1 MVTRPRSL
9 LRAALDL
16 RSIRGKLLLVVG
28 MLLVL
33 GGVNV
38 AVSYWGSRQRDR
50 AFSQLLRAIDRQRM
64 IGEITNQLDNQ
75 KKFVDLLASGI
86 LGPESSVTP
95 SDEELQ
101 QFGRAVDTIPMQLAA
116 LEELSEPGVRDSVAL
131 LRGQAEELA
140 QWWKTFYA
148 NQGVDASA
156 AVVASVSAEPIAQ
169 SLLIERLPAAIQRE
183 KERLVHASAVFVD
196 TDRTVTRLDTL
207 SFLVSGLFGG
217 VLAFFILR
225 DVFLSI
231 EGLKSGARKI
241 GAGELDH
248 RIEPRND
255 DELAEVAESFNQ
267 MADQL
272 GQRTREM
279 ERQRARSEELLLN
292 ILPRTIADELRAQ
305 GKVEAKYYSDVTI
318 LFTDVVGFTRMFDDL
333 SVDRMVRVLDQL
345 VTAFDHVVRNYGLE
359 KLKTIGDA
367 YMCAGGLTREGASHP
382 VDAVLAAFDMV
393 EVVRKAAESESLP
406 LAVRVGMHTG
416 PVAAGVV
423 GIDKFAFDVWGDT
436 VNYAARL
443 ETGGAPGRINI
454 AQSTYL
460 RVKDFFG
467 CSPRGKI
474 LTKEGERE
482 MYFIEGIHPEL
493 VGAGH
498 PPPEFARRYRIY
510 FEREPWS
517 FPASLVSQGRP
528 ASRIRPPTAQPPAA
542 AG

>member
-1 MVTRPRSL
+1 
-9 LRAALDL
+9 
-16 RSIRGKLLLVVG
+16 
-28 MLLVL
+28 
-33 GGVNV
+33 
-38 AVSYWGSRQRDR
+38 
-50 AFSQLLRAIDRQRM
+50 
-64 IGEITNQLDNQ
+64 
-75 KKFVDLLASGI
+75 
-86 LGPESSVTP
+86 
-95 SDEELQ
+95 
-101 QFGRAVDTIPMQLAA
+101 
-116 LEELSEPGVRDSVAL
+116 
-131 LRGQAEELA
+131 
-140 QWWKTFYA
+140 
-148 NQGVDASA
+148 
-156 AVVASVSAEPIAQ
+156 
-169 SLLIERLPAAIQRE
+169 
-183 KERLVHASAVFVD
+183 VFVD

-255 DELAEVAESFNQ
+255 DELAEVAVSFNQ

-292 ILPRTIADELRAQ
+292 ILPRQIADELRAQ

-318 LFTDVVGFTRMFDDL
+318 LFTDVVGFTRMFDSL

-393 EVVRKAAESESLP
+393 AVVRKAAESEQLP
-406 LAVRVGMHTG
+406 LAVRVGLHTG

-436 VNYAARL
+436 VNFAARL
-443 ETGGAPGRINI
+443 EGGGQPGRINI

-460 RVKDFFG
+460 RVKDFFS
-467 CSPRGKI
+467 CTPRGNI

-482 MYFIEGIHPEL
+482 MYFVDGIHPEL
-493 VGAGH
+493 VGPGH
-498 PPPEFARRYRIY
+498 PPPEFVRRYRIY

-517 FPASLVSQGRP
+517 FPASLAGEGRP
-528 ASRIRPPTAQPPAA
+528 TSRIRPPA
-542 AG
+542 AGLAGS

>member
-1 MVTRPRSL
+1 MTTRPLSF

-33 GGVNV
+33 GAVNV
-38 AVSYWGSRQRDR
+38 AVSFWGSRQRDQ

-64 IGEITNQLDNQ
+64 IGEIANQLENQ

-95 SDEELQ
+95 SDQELQ
-101 QFGRAVDTIPMQLAA
+101 QFGRTADTIPSQLAA
-116 LEELSEPGVRDSVAL
+116 LERISEPGLRDSVAL

-140 QWWKTFYA
+140 HWWKTFYA

-169 SLLIERLPAAIQRE
+169 SLLLEQLPAAVQRE
-183 KERLVHASAVFVD
+183 KEQLVQASQVFVD

-207 SFLVSGLFGG
+207 SFLVSALFGG
-217 VLAFFILR
+217 VLAFVILR

-231 EGLKSGARKI
+231 EGLKSGAQKI
-241 GAGELDH
+241 GAGQLDH
-248 RIEPRND
+248 RIEPRNE
-255 DELAEVAESFNQ
+255 DELAEVAVSFNQ
-267 MADQL
+267 MADEL

-292 ILPRTIADELRAQ
+292 ILPRKIADELRVQ

-318 LFTDVVGFTRMFDDL
+318 MFTDLVGFTRMFDDH

-345 VTAFDHVVRNYGLE
+345 VTAFDHVIRDYGLE

-367 YMCAGGLTREGASHP
+367 YMSAGGLTREGASHP
-382 VDAVLAAFDMV
+382 VDAVLAGFEMV
-393 EVVRKAAESESLP
+393 EVVRKTAASEGLP
-406 LAVRVGMHTG
+406 LSVRVGVHTG

-423 GIDKFAFDVWGDT
+423 GIDKFAFDVWGET
-436 VNYAARL
+436 VNFAARL
-443 ETGGAPGRINI
+443 ETGGEPGRINI
-454 AQSTYL
+454 AQSTYQ

-467 CSPRGKI
+467 CSHRGNV

-482 MYFIEGIHPEL
+482 MYFVDGVHPEL
-493 VGAGH
+493 AGVGH

-517 FPASLVSQGRP
+517 FPVSLGSEESP
-528 ASRIRPPTAQPPAA
+528 ESRIRPPAA

>member
-1 MVTRPRSL
+1 
-9 LRAALDL
+9 
-16 RSIRGKLLLVVG
+16 
-28 MLLVL
+28 
-33 GGVNV
+33 
-38 AVSYWGSRQRDR
+38 
-50 AFSQLLRAIDRQRM
+50 
-64 IGEITNQLDNQ
+64 
-75 KKFVDLLASGI
+75 
-86 LGPESSVTP
+86 
-95 SDEELQ
+95 
-101 QFGRAVDTIPMQLAA
+101 
-116 LEELSEPGVRDSVAL
+116 
-131 LRGQAEELA
+131 
-140 QWWKTFYA
+140 
-148 NQGVDASA
+148 
-156 AVVASVSAEPIAQ
+156 
-169 SLLIERLPAAIQRE
+169 
-183 KERLVHASAVFVD
+183 
-196 TDRTVTRLDTL
+196 
-207 SFLVSGLFGG
+207 
-217 VLAFFILR
+217 
-225 DVFLSI
+225 
-231 EGLKSGARKI
+231 
-241 GAGELDH
+241 
-248 RIEPRND
+248 
-255 DELAEVAESFNQ
+255 
-267 MADQL
+267 
-272 GQRTREM
+272 
-279 ERQRARSEELLLN
+279 
-292 ILPRTIADELRAQ
+292 
-305 GKVEAKYYSDVTI
+305 
-318 LFTDVVGFTRMFDDL
+318 
-333 SVDRMVRVLDQL
+333 MVRVLDQL

-460 RVKDFFG
+460 RVKDFFA

-517 FPASLVSQGRP
+517 FPGTLAGGAASG
-528 ASRIRPPTAQPPAA
+528 ASAQPSVARLS
-542 AG
+542 

>member
-1 MVTRPRSL
+1 MTTRPRSL

-64 IGEITNQLDNQ
+64 IGEITNQLENQ

-95 SDEELQ
+95 SDQELQ
-101 QFGRAVDTIPMQLAA
+101 QFGRAVDTIPIQLAA
-116 LEELSEPGVRDSVAL
+116 LEQISEPPVRDSVAL

-169 SLLIERLPAAIQRE
+169 SLLLERLPAAIQRE
-183 KERLVHASAVFVD
+183 KERLVHASEVFVD

-207 SFLVSGLFGG
+207 SFLISALFGG
-217 VLAFFILR
+217 TIAFVILR

-231 EGLKSGARKI
+231 EGLKLGARKI
-241 GAGELDH
+241 GEGQLDH
-248 RIEPRND
+248 RIEPRNE
-255 DELAEVAESFNQ
+255 DELAEVAVSFNQ
-267 MADQL
+267 MADEL

-292 ILPRTIADELRAQ
+292 ILPRQIADELRAQ

-318 LFTDVVGFTRMFDDL
+318 VFTDLVGFTRMFDDL

-345 VTAFDHVVRNYGLE
+345 VTAFDHVVRDYGLE

-460 RVKDFFG
+460 RVKDFFA

-482 MYFIEGIHPEL
+482 MYFVDGLHPEL
-493 VGAGH
+493 AGTGH
-498 PPPEFARRYRIY
+498 PPPEFLRRYRIY

-517 FPASLVSQGRP
+517 FPASLATGGS
-528 ASRIRPPTAQPPAA
+528 ADSRVRPPAA
-542 AG
+542 AR

>member
-1 MVTRPRSL
+1 
-9 LRAALDL
+9 
-16 RSIRGKLLLVVG
+16 
-28 MLLVL
+28 
-33 GGVNV
+33 
-38 AVSYWGSRQRDR
+38 
-50 AFSQLLRAIDRQRM
+50 
-64 IGEITNQLDNQ
+64 
-75 KKFVDLLASGI
+75 
-86 LGPESSVTP
+86 
-95 SDEELQ
+95 
-101 QFGRAVDTIPMQLAA
+101 
-116 LEELSEPGVRDSVAL
+116 
-131 LRGQAEELA
+131 
-140 QWWKTFYA
+140 
-148 NQGVDASA
+148 
-156 AVVASVSAEPIAQ
+156 
-169 SLLIERLPAAIQRE
+169 
-183 KERLVHASAVFVD
+183 
-196 TDRTVTRLDTL
+196 
-207 SFLVSGLFGG
+207 
-217 VLAFFILR
+217 
-225 DVFLSI
+225 
-231 EGLKSGARKI
+231 
-241 GAGELDH
+241 
-248 RIEPRND
+248 
-255 DELAEVAESFNQ
+255 
-267 MADQL
+267 
-272 GQRTREM
+272 M

-292 ILPRTIADELRAQ
+292 ILPRQIADELRAQ

-460 RVKDFFG
+460 RVKDFFA

-482 MYFIEGIHPEL
+482 MYFIDGIHPEL
-493 VGAGH
+493 VGPGH

-517 FPASLVSQGRP
+517 FPASLVSQGRST
-528 ASRIRPPTAQPPAA
+528 SRIRPPAA
-542 AG
+542 TG

>member
-1 MVTRPRSL
+1 MNVRPRSL

-38 AVSYWGSRQRDR
+38 VVSYWGSRQRDR

-95 SDEELQ
+95 SDQELQ

-131 LRGQAEELA
+131 LRAQAEELA

-169 SLLIERLPAAIQRE
+169 SLLLERLPAAIQRE

-292 ILPRTIADELRAQ
+292 ILPRQIADELRAQ

-460 RVKDFFG
+460 RVKDFFA

-517 FPASLVSQGRP
+517 FPASLVSPGRP
-528 ASRIRPPTAQPPAA
+528 ASRIHPPAAQPPAA

>member
-1 MVTRPRSL
+1 MSIRPRSL
-9 LRAALDL
+9 LRAVDL

-28 MLLVL
+28 MLLIL

-38 AVSYWGSRQRDR
+38 VVSYWGSRQRDQ
-50 AFSQLLRAIDRQRM
+50 AFTQLMHAIDRQRM
-64 IGEITNQLDNQ
+64 ISEVTNQLQDQ

-95 SDEELQ
+95 SDQELQ
-101 QFGRAVDTIPMQLAA
+101 QFGRTVDTIPIQLAA
-116 LEELSEPGVRDSVAL
+116 LEALSEPGVRDSVAL
-131 LRGQAEELA
+131 LREQAEELA

-169 SLLIERLPAAIQRE
+169 ALLLEQLPAAVSRE
-183 KERLVHASAVFVD
+183 KERLAYASQVFLD

-217 VLAFFILR
+217 VIAFVILR
-225 DVFLSI
+225 DVFRSI
-231 EGLKSGARKI
+231 EGLKLGARKI
-241 GAGELDH
+241 GAGQLDH
-248 RIEPRND
+248 RIEPRNE
-255 DELAEVAESFNQ
+255 DELAEVAVSFNQ
-267 MADQL
+267 MADEL

-292 ILPRTIADELRAQ
+292 ILPRQIADELRAQ

-318 LFTDVVGFTRMFDDL
+318 VFTDLVGFTRMFDDH

-345 VTAFDHVVRNYGLE
+345 VTAFDRVVRAYGLE

-382 VDAVLAAFDMV
+382 VDAVLAGFDMV
-393 EVVRKAAESESLP
+393 EVVRQAAASENLP
-406 LAVRVGMHTG
+406 LGVRVGVHTG

-436 VNYAARL
+436 VNFAARL
-443 ETGGAPGRINI
+443 EAGSKPGRINI
-454 AQSTYL
+454 AQNTYL
-460 RVKDFFG
+460 RVKDFFA
-467 CSPRGKI
+467 CTARGEV

-482 MYFIEGIHPEL
+482 MYFVDGVHPEL
-493 VGAGH
+493 AGIGH
-498 PPPEFARRYRIY
+498 PPPEFTRRYRIY

-517 FPASLVSQGRP
+517 FPASLSATTS
-528 ASRIRPPTAQPPAA
+528 ASKAPSGPRIRPPAA
-542 AG
+542 AS